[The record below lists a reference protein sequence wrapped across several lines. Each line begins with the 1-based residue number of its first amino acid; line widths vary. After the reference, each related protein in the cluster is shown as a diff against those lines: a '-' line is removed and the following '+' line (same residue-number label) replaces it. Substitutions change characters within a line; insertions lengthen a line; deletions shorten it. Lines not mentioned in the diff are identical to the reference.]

1 MASSRNLP
9 SHNAAQKISNTCHLH
24 FSDGSCSLFQFSQY
38 GNKEINAKLTSVMG
52 YFPSFEVFLTLQY
65 HKLALIKKAPT
76 NPWSMKG
83 K

>member
-1 MASSRNLP
+1 
-9 SHNAAQKISNTCHLH
+9 
-24 FSDGSCSLFQFSQY
+24 
-38 GNKEINAKLTSVMG
+38 MG